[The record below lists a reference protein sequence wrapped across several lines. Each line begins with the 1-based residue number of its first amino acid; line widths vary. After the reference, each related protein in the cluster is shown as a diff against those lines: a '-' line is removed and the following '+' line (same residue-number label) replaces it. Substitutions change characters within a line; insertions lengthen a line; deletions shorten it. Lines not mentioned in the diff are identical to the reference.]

1 MNQINQMTNSFIV
14 FFIAFFFEKA
24 DAEWY
29 WWLGLV
35 ALFALDEFQAW
46 GKKRI

>member
-1 MNQINQMTNSFIV
+1 MNQMTNSFIV

-29 WWLGLV
+29 WWAGLV
-35 ALFALDEFQAW
+35 MLFILDEFQEW
-46 GKKRI
+46 NKRRI